1 MSNIS
6 DYDSSGRG
14 ESSSERHATKKRR
27 RCVDDN
33 DDSGNIKND
42 DGLPPEVWAR
52 VLECESF
59 VWIYLLRIHLTLI
72 LVNYFRRSF

>member
-27 RCVDDN
+27 RCVDDDN
-33 DDSGNIKND
+33 DDSGNIND

-59 VWIYLLRIHLTLI
+59 FAQYGYIYYFELL
-72 LVNYFRRSF
+72 

>member
-6 DYDSSGRG
+6 DYESSGRG

-27 RCVDDN
+27 RCVDDDEN
-33 DDSGNIKND
+33 NNSGNIKND

-59 VWIYLLRIHLTLI
+59 FAQYGYIYYFELL
-72 LVNYFRRSF
+72 

>member
-27 RCVDDN
+27 RCCVDN
-33 DDSGNIKND
+33 DNSGNIKND

-52 VLECESF
+52 VLECE
-59 VWIYLLRIHLTLI
+59 WIYLLLRII
-72 LVNYFRRSF
+72 MIDFFVF